1 MRQMTLV
8 AFLQAQNCTNF
19 VGSWRHP
26 EASPGFM
33 TADYYRHI
41 ARVLEAGKF
50 HVGFFDDRLA
60 MPDRYGG
67 DHAHTVANGIRCV
80 KMDPITILTVMGMA
94 TERLGLGSTCSTTYY
109 EPFHVA
115 RVFQTLDLMTNGR
128 AAWNIVTSM
137 NDGEALNMGHAAH
150 GEHDQRYDRAD
161 EFLEVVVGHWDS
173 WDDDAIVLDK
183 RSGLFAHPDK
193 VRRLDHSGEF
203 FRSRG
208 PFTVP
213 RSAQGHPVLIQ
224 AGQSGRGRR
233 FAARWAELVFVSYHS
248 LEQAR
253 ADYAAFKQQ
262 IAEAGRDPEKV
273 TVAAGVYTVVAPT
286 RAEAEDKVA
295 LIDRLPKEID
305 QLSLLCE
312 VLNVDLA
319 KKPLDEPWTEEEIQ
333 TWTGAQGL
341 RDRVSRMLG
350 KAQSRRRATSWRS
363 AIAARSAIIRASS
376 AARRTSPTAWRNGLP
391 PVPATATWSPRRTCP
406 AATRSSSATS
416 SLNCNAAGYFTTTT
430 AAPHCARTL
439 VSSARASAR
448 GARFATNEERSH
460 EADVLA
466 GRLLDRHP
474 CAAGGDRQA
483 VRGATGEPAR
493 GRAVQAGLHLGQSE
507 VEGAD
512 AGARRWLGADR
523 VSRDRLLAGA
533 HQSGQ
538 EAAAG
543 RCRGAGARAG
553 GVGLLRRHGAHA
565 GLLAAVPRVQLH
577 AERGGRGQG
586 EGARQGDGARRAS
599 P

>member
-60 MPDRYGG
+60 MPDRFGG

-94 TERLGLGSTCSTTYY
+94 TERLGLGSTCSTTYF

-173 WDDDAIVLDK
+173 WHDDAIVLDK
-183 RSGLFAHPDK
+183 KTGLFAHPDK
-193 VRRLDHSGEF
+193 VSRLDHTGEY

-213 RSAQGHPVLIQ
+213 RSPQGHPVLIQ

-233 FAARWAELVFVSYHS
+233 FAARWAELVFVNYHS
-248 LEQAR
+248 LEQAK

-273 TVAAGVYTVVAPT
+273 TVAMGVYTVVAET

-295 LIDRLPKEID
+295 LIDSLPKEID

-312 VLNVDLA
+312 VLNVDLS

-333 TWTGAQGL
+333 TWTGAQSL
-341 RDRVSRMLG
+341 RDRVYRILG
-350 KAQSRRRATSWRS
+350 KRNPTTRDFMEISHRGTFRDHPRFVGSPKDVADGLEEWFASRGCDGYVVAASHVPGGYEEFVRYVVPELQRRGILHNDYRGTTLRENLGLERPR
-363 AIAARSAIIRASS
+363 IG
-376 AARRTSPTAWRNGLP
+376 AWRE
-391 PVPATATWSPRRTCP
+391 V
-406 AATRSSSATS
+406 
-416 SLNCNAAGYFTTTT
+416 
-430 AAPHCARTL
+430 
-439 VSSARASAR
+439 
-448 GARFATNEERSH
+448 
-460 EADVLA
+460 
-466 GRLLDRHP
+466 RH
-474 CAAGGDRQA
+474 
-483 VRGATGEPAR
+483 
-493 GRAVQAGLHLGQSE
+493 
-507 VEGAD
+507 
-512 AGARRWLGADR
+512 
-523 VSRDRLLAGA
+523 
-533 HQSGQ
+533 
-538 EAAAG
+538 
-543 RCRGAGARAG
+543 
-553 GVGLLRRHGAHA
+553 
-565 GLLAAVPRVQLH
+565 
-577 AERGGRGQG
+577 
-586 EGARQGDGARRAS
+586 
-599 P
+599 